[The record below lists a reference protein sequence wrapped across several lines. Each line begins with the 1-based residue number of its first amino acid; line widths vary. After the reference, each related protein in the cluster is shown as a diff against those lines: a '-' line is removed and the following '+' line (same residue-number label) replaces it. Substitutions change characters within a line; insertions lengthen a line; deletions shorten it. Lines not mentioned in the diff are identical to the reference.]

1 MEILKQE
8 VIRGVEFEITTLQS
22 SDGDVYVVKDLYEEG
37 KLIDSQILTKD
48 GWMVEDPA
56 MVEEIEDFLGN
67 CVLREVAS

>member
-8 VIRGVEFEITTLQS
+8 VIKDVQYEITTLQS
-22 SDGDVYVVKDLYEEG
+22 SDGDVYVVKDIYEEG

-56 MVEEIEDFLGN
+56 LVEEIEDFLGTYIFK
-67 CVLREVAS
+67 EVAS